1 MKSMRSIKHIWRKP
15 LNRIISDGR
24 GLNRLPVELWQE
36 IFAFATDI
44 NDLGINKE
52 GSWRKKPRYF
62 FDTRD
67 EELLRGL
74 TVLQSQ
80 YFLLTRYSIVLV
92 CKSWYILGIQILW
105 SHLHI
110 DEANVHTVAPSL
122 YKVLRYNPTLSSY
135 VVRFTIRPERNS
147 GTTLT
152 NATNVKSIAKIVP
165 LLKDLEAI
173 SCPFA
178 YLSHLTP
185 SIPSNI
191 VFVYGH
197 DIAAARQ
204 ARWKF
209 WKKKKIA
216 SDDNYW
222 HHCRI
227 LYFNLKHDRWI
238 FQRDE
243 RQIFFNNLTDLRL
256 DVTHTG
262 AVSWINTNWDLPLLK
277 HLSLISPP
285 NVQWVPLLQRVRLT
299 LETIQISL
307 GRDNFDLSNNIVM
320 PNLQEIHV
328 INVRYMYQWP
338 NGHWYK
344 IFQSPNLRRFT
355 MTLDC
360 ETLTGNS
367 PRTFILANV
376 KGVSSAYPS
385 IKEIVIIAPMGGWDY
400 PYRAEDCVVLTMSD
414 VARWCYGDGL
424 TLEIIS
430 GRNEEKRRFT
440 KESFSLDDITFLDLE
455 LPMTELD

>member
-1 MKSMRSIKHIWRKP
+1 MKSIRSIKHIRRKP
-15 LNRIISDGR
+15 LNRIVSDHR
-24 GLNRLPVELWQE
+24 GLFHLPLELWQE

-44 NDLGINKE
+44 DELGVNKE
-52 GSWRKKPRYF
+52 GSWSKRLRYF
-62 FDTRD
+62 FDSRD

-80 YFLLTRYSIVLV
+80 HFLLTRYSIVLV

-122 YKVLRYNPTLSSY
+122 YDVLKHNPTLSSY
-135 VVRFTIRPERNS
+135 VIQFTIRPERNC
-147 GTTLT
+147 GTMLT
-152 NATNVKSIAKIVP
+152 NATNVGSIAKIVP

-173 SCPFA
+173 SCPYA
-178 YLSHLTP
+178 YVAHLPP

-197 DIAAARQ
+197 DLVTPRQ

-209 WKKKKIA
+209 WKKKIPA
-216 SDDNYW
+216 NDYYW
-222 HHCRI
+222 HHCRT
-227 LYFNLKHDRWI
+227 LYFKLKHDRI
-238 FQRDE
+238 AFQRDDSD
-243 RQIFFNNLTDLRL
+243 IFFNNLTDLRL
-256 DVTHTG
+256 NVTHSN
-262 AVSWINTNWDLPLLK
+262 AMSWINTNWNLPLLK
-277 HLSLISPP
+277 HLSLISPLNAHWIP
-285 NVQWVPLLQRVRLT
+285 FLQRVRLT
-299 LETIQISL
+299 LETIQIPL
-307 GRDNFDLSNNIVM
+307 GQDSFDVSTKIVM

-328 INVRYMYQWP
+328 INVRYVYQWP
-338 NGHWYK
+338 KGHSYK

-360 ETLTGNS
+360 EKLTRRS
-367 PRTFILANV
+367 PRALILANI
-376 KGVSSAYPS
+376 KGVLSVYPS
-385 IKEIVIIAPMGGWDY
+385 IKEIVIFAPMGGWDY
-400 PYRAEDCVVLTMSD
+400 PYRAEDCVVLIMSD

-430 GRNEEKRRFT
+430 GRNEERRRFT
-440 KESFSLDDITFLDLE
+440 KESFSPDDITFLDLE